1 MNPGIRSGRIIQL
14 MPSRATPEAKIH
26 TNETHIKKR
35 RKPRIIL
42 ERETGLE
49 PATLS
54 LEG

>member
-14 MPSRATPEAKIH
+14 IPSRATPGAEIY
-26 TNETHIKKR
+26 TTEIHIKKR
-35 RKPRIIL
+35 REPRIIL